1 MNDTPKRIGFV
12 PTYALF
18 LTIFLISVPILLSIE
33 GVESRVS
40 YFDDPSTALLQDIR
54 AELYALDVFQ
64 ESLSTFDSSL
74 AVLDT
79 SDARAATQLFANYVG
94 DVNSVILQ
102 ALALSITGAFTIRA
116 VVRRRS
122 GKLPIRKL
130 PVRRWN

>member
-1 MNDTPKRIGFV
+1 MDNKPKKLGFV
-12 PTYALF
+12 PTYA
-18 LTIFLISVPILLSIE
+18 IFLASFLVLVPFLLNIE
-33 GVESRVS
+33 SADNRQS
-40 YFDDPSTALLQDIR
+40 YFDDPQTALVQDVKATI
-54 AELYALDVFQ
+54 YGLDVFQ
-64 ESLSTFDSSL
+64 ESLSG
-74 AVLDT
+74 LDDRLSFLNT

-130 PVRRWN
+130 PVWRWN